1 MHISGYMLVDAT
13 QQMDQRTS
21 RMVYLFFAEAL
32 RHRQALIS
40 LIDQESI
47 MGLTGIQI
55 FKMLPKTNCGE
66 CGVPTCLAFAMNLAS
81 GKAELDACP
90 YVSDEAREKL
100 AEASAPPIRPVAIGS
115 GDRAFKVG
123 GETVMYRHEKTFYN
137 PTALAALIASD
148 IDAGDLDKK
157 LKEWNAFQYERVGLN
172 LRPELVALKDVNGD
186 ASSFAA
192 AAKKIAEESEF
203 GLVLMSDNVD
213 VLKAGVDVS
222 AFKKPLLYAATADNA
237 DDMGNLAKEKG
248 LPLAVKAD
256 DIDGLIALSD
266 KLTGMGLKDLVLDSG
281 SREIKQLFEDQVA
294 IRRAPLKAGNRS
306 LGFPTIT
313 FPCEMAS
320 NLDVETMLS
329 SLLIAKYAGIV
340 VLSDF
345 KGENL
350 FPLLLE
356 RLNIYTD
363 PQRPMTVTEG
373 IYEIGAPDENSPV
386 LVTTNFSLTYFI
398 VSGEI
403 EGSRIPSWL
412 LIMDTEGLSVMTAW
426 AAGKFAGDA
435 VAMFVKKCGIVDK
448 VAHKQIIIPGYA
460 ASISGEMEE
469 DLPDWQITI
478 GPRDASLIP
487 KFLKD
492 LAA

>member
-1 MHISGYMLVDAT
+1 
-13 QQMDQRTS
+13 
-21 RMVYLFFAEAL
+21 
-32 RHRQALIS
+32 
-40 LIDQESI
+40 

-55 FKMLPKTNCGE
+55 FKILPKTNCGE

-90 YVSDEAREKL
+90 YVSDEAKEHL
-100 AEASAPPIRPVAIGS
+100 AEASAPPIRPVAIGA
-115 GDRAFKVG
+115 GVRAFKVG

-137 PTALAALIASD
+137 PTGLGAMISSD
-148 IDAGDLDKK
+148 IDSGALDKK
-157 LKEWNAFQYERVGLN
+157 LKEWNALQYERVGLN

-186 ASSFAA
+186 SGAFAA
-192 AAKKIAEESEF
+192 LAKNIAGESEF
-203 GLVLMSDNVD
+203 GLVLMSDKVD
-213 VLKAGVDVS
+213 VMKAAVDAC
-222 AFKKPLLYAATADNA
+222 AFKKPVLYAATVDNA
-237 DDMGNLAKEKG
+237 EEMGNLSKETG

-256 DIDGLIALSD
+256 NIDDLIALSD

-281 SREIKQLFEDQVA
+281 SREIKQAFEDQVA
-294 IRRAPLKAGNRS
+294 IRRAALKAGNKA

-313 FPCEMAS
+313 FPCEMAE
-320 NLDVETMLS
+320 NLDMETVIS

-356 RLNIYTD
+356 RLNIFTD

-373 IYEIGAPDENSPV
+373 IYEIGTPDENSPV

-403 EGSRIPSWL
+403 EGSRVPSWL

-426 AAGKFAGDA
+426 AAGKFSGD
-435 VAMFVKKCGIVDK
+435 VVGMFVKKCGIADK
-448 VAHKQIIIPGYA
+448 IAHKKIVIPGYA
-460 ASISGEMEE
+460 AAISGEMEE
-469 DLPDWQITI
+469 ELGDWEIMI
-478 GPRDASLIP
+478 GPRDASLLP

-492 LAA
+492 MA

>member
-1 MHISGYMLVDAT
+1 
-13 QQMDQRTS
+13 
-21 RMVYLFFAEAL
+21 
-32 RHRQALIS
+32 
-40 LIDQESI
+40 

-90 YVSDEAREKL
+90 YVSEEAREQL
-100 AEASAPPIRPVAIGS
+100 AEASAPPIRPVAMGA
-115 GDRAFKVG
+115 GTRAFKTG
-123 GETVMYRHEKTFYN
+123 GETVMFRHEKTFFN
-137 PTALAALIASD
+137 PTALGAMISSD
-148 IDAGDLDKK
+148 IESGELENK
-157 LKEWNAFQYERVGLN
+157 LKVWNAFQFERVGVN
-172 LRPELVALKDVNGD
+172 LRPELVALKDVTGD
-186 ASSFAA
+186 ASAFAA

-203 GLVLMSDNVD
+203 GLVLMSESLDA
-213 VLKAGVDVS
+213 LKAAAEVS
-222 AFKKPLLYAATADNA
+222 AFKKPLLYAATAQNA
-237 DDMGNLAKEKG
+237 EDMGNLAKETG
-248 LPLAVKAD
+248 LPLAVKAQD
-256 DIDGLIALSD
+256 VEGLTALTG

-281 SREIKQLFEDQVA
+281 AREPKKVFEDQVV

-313 FPCEMAS
+313 FPCEMAG
-320 NLDVETMLS
+320 NLDVETMLAS
-329 SLLIAKYAGIV
+329 MLIAKYAGIV
-340 VLSDF
+340 ILSDF
-345 KGENL
+345 TGESL
-350 FPLLLE
+350 FSLLVE
-356 RLNIYTD
+356 RLNIFTD

-386 LVTTNFSLTYFI
+386 LITTNFSLTYFI

-426 AAGKFAGDA
+426 AAGKFVGDA
-435 VAMFVKKCGIVDK
+435 AGMFVKKSGITDK
-448 VAHKQIIIPGYA
+448 VAHRKIIIPGYA
-460 ASISGEMEE
+460 ASISGDMEE
-469 DLPDWQITI
+469 ELPGWEVLI

-492 LAA
+492 MGKQ

>member
-1 MHISGYMLVDAT
+1 
-13 QQMDQRTS
+13 
-21 RMVYLFFAEAL
+21 
-32 RHRQALIS
+32 
-40 LIDQESI
+40 

-55 FKMLPKTNCGE
+55 FKLLPKTNCGE

-90 YVSDEAREKL
+90 YVSDEAREQL
-100 AEASAPPIRPVAIGS
+100 AEASAPPIRPVAIGAGVRS
-115 GDRAFKVG
+115 FKVG
-123 GETVMYRHEKTFYN
+123 GETVMFRHEKTFYS
-137 PTALAALIASD
+137 PTGLAALVSSD
-148 IDAGDLDKK
+148 MDPKVLDKK
-157 LKEWNAFQYERVGLN
+157 LKEWNALQYERVGLN
-172 LRPELVALKDVNGD
+172 LRPDLVALKDSNGD
-186 ASSFAA
+186 GTAFAA
-192 AAKKIAEESEF
+192 LAKKIAEESEF
-203 GLVLMSDNVD
+203 GLVLMSDKVD
-213 VLKAGVDVS
+213 VMKAALDAC
-222 AFKKPLLYAATADNA
+222 AFKKPLVYAATADNA
-237 DDMGNLAKEKG
+237 EDMGTLAGEASV
-248 LPLAVKAD
+248 PLAVKAD
-256 DIDGLIALSD
+256 SIDDLITLSD

-281 SREIKQLFEDQVA
+281 SREAKQLFRDQVA
-294 IRRAPLKAGNRS
+294 IRRAALKDGNRS

-320 NLDVETMLS
+320 NLDVETVIA

-345 KGENL
+345 KGESL

-373 IYEIGAPDENSPV
+373 IYEIGGPDENSPV

-398 VSGEI
+398 VSGEV
-403 EGSRIPSWL
+403 EGSRVPSWL

-426 AAGKFAGDA
+426 AAGKFSGD
-435 VAMFVKKCGIVDK
+435 VVGMFVKKCGIADK
-448 VAHKQIIIPGYA
+448 VAHKKIIIPGYA
-460 ASISGEMEE
+460 AAISGEMEE
-469 DLPDWQITI
+469 ELPDWEIMI

-492 LAA
+492 MT